1 MNDLRMIIAR
11 NVQDLR
17 CNAKMT
23 QMQLADILNYSDK
36 AISKWERGEAIPD
49 VTVLKQIADYFGV
62 TVDYLL
68 TENPEGALPKS
79 ESVARQRARNR
90 LVITILAIACVWF
103 VSTAIFS
110 VLVISECK
118 FPAWMTYVYAVPV
131 SAVVAVVFNSIWG
144 RRRLNFPIVSLLIW
158 GVLVSVYLT
167 PGIFE
172 KDLWVLFILGI
183 PLQFSAA
190 LLPGIG
196 LFRFRQK

>member
-1 MNDLRMIIAR
+1 MPPRR
-11 NVQDLR
+11 
-17 CNAKMT
+17 
-23 QMQLADILNYSDK
+23 
-36 AISKWERGEAIPD
+36 
-49 VTVLKQIADYFGV
+49 
-62 TVDYLL
+62 
-68 TENPEGALPKS
+68 PKP
-79 ESVARQRARNR
+79 Q
-90 LVITILAIACVWF
+90 TDG
-103 VSTAIFS
+103 
-110 VLVISECK
+110 LVISECN
-118 FPAWMTYVYAVPV
+118 FPAWITYVYAVPV

>member
-118 FPAWMTYVYAVPV
+118 VPAWMTYVYAVPV

-144 RRRLNFPIVSLLIW
+144 KKKLNFLFISLLVW
-158 GVLVSVYLT
+158 SVLASVFLT
-167 PGIFE
+167 IGEAAYWPIF
-172 KDLWVLFILGI
+172 LIGI
-183 PLQFSAA
+183 PGQTII
-190 LLPGIG
+190 LLWSGIRAKI
-196 LFRFRQK
+196 FKK